1 MAETVRSAMPVSQA
15 LTVGDRA
22 FIGME
27 TYMDANKLQ
36 DGFCQRV
43 TNLVSQNGS
52 LVPRRGFQ
60 AQTTTGITYEYHNAL
75 SVKSARNTAT
85 SAILVAQDASGYTR
99 FWKHDSLHGEA
110 VPVPMSASGT
120 LSFST
125 ISPSLVRLA
134 QLGRYIYV
142 APGTGT
148 STPLR
153 IDTNTKTQ
161 KLTSVALGANTFT
174 KANHGLATGDP
185 FVIVSGTVPTGLALN
200 TVYFVTHV
208 ASTSVFYAASSLPTS
223 TTATVTNLTFTGST
237 NVDIVTTFKGET
249 LPSVSGLVTTVP
261 ISEKYPIIAED
272 IAANPYQTI
281 TTSLTLSSS
290 SQLLS
295 NNDFDSDASGSTSI
309 SNWTQFTT
317 SGGYI
322 TKFSGGG
329 SGSTAR
335 PQTWNSTGTGGI
347 VQFDEGPYN
356 GIFPGIYQTVSPL
369 PTETYN
375 LYSGN
380 KASGFH
386 TVVEKACLYSAT
398 IRVIAVGPENTS
410 NEWAIAFRIKGLDG
424 SGDIPG
430 ASSSAILR
438 PKISQ
443 RLDAWQEYTLIAD
456 FRSFKDALSGV
467 RVEIQNATTINSSG
481 QYQGVFVDYV
491 RLQAIPNVA
500 QTKTTETT
508 VDATNG
514 LVNVYATKVNSA
526 TSPVA
531 PNYGG
536 YVKNRYFYYDV
547 STAYTATVNTS
558 GTHTVTGTAPAN
570 GTPVTFASLGT
581 ITGGLSVNTTYYVV
595 DSSGSS
601 FGLAVS
607 PSSSAIT
614 PTGTNASGLTM
625 CAGNDWRQYD
635 FISMKYQPDPA
646 FQDQENGFTFGVQ
659 NSADSSVSWG
669 TDGSYDP
676 LNGYITFNLNSVA
689 STKRNDIKAVYIRCN
704 NDYLVSTAEGAVA
717 VNNGVRLFSIG
728 RLTLN
733 GQLSQSGSYEYVF
746 ARWKAAPAYTT
757 STSNIQFKQTAPYVL
772 SGTTETFFGGMESD
786 LSKPSLPVA
795 TDNAESR
802 IRLTLGGDFR
812 NSSGDGYTH
821 LMVYRRN
828 VNSFPDGRFRLI
840 AQIDVYKTTPELVSA
855 RTGITLEGTPT
866 QTSITLIDNLSDSEL
881 LFDSPQGRTGHI
893 YRDGKDQFP
902 AGCETVA
909 IHQSR
914 VWMSKGNSVYA
925 SWLLDVDNEYGLYTT
940 FTPIA
945 SDPLI
950 GIKGAFFDISGNY
963 DNEIITAMVPF
974 GGDSLQRNNSTSNA
988 LLVLRSNS
996 MAPIIGSDARD
1007 FAILGFANE
1016 PGAGCV
1022 APLAAR
1028 TVLGQAWWLGNNG
1041 VNAYDNRKPV
1051 PVSQS
1056 LDRLV
1061 NARPYNPLVSGA
1073 SSLTVDQ
1080 TVRKQSSSVF
1090 FDNKF
1095 LFTMGQPGS
1104 AILNTI
1110 YVFDLKAKG
1119 WYEWSA
1125 VNSDA
1130 KPKVLFVLDSA
1141 DDAPELYYA
1150 GANGHIYKYT
1160 GTSDKVT
1167 AATSEVPFTW
1177 AVLSRQYGQTYA
1189 QGQAY
1194 YARNF
1199 CSQLDLHVECVD
1211 TLPVTWKLFNQTQPV
1226 LYSTVFNAV
1235 ASSTIGSATWTFTA
1249 GSNLVAIRNIPRDAR
1264 GGTFAVELSGSSLTS
1279 NKGFRIS
1286 GLLLHVAEGGIR
1298 RRN

>member
-1 MAETVRSAMPVSQA
+1 
-15 LTVGDRA
+15 
-22 FIGME
+22 
-27 TYMDANKLQ
+27 
-36 DGFCQRV
+36 
-43 TNLVSQNGS
+43 
-52 LVPRRGFQ
+52 
-60 AQTTTGITYEYHNAL
+60 
-75 SVKSARNTAT
+75 
-85 SAILVAQDASGYTR
+85 
-99 FWKHDSLHGEA
+99 
-110 VPVPMSASGT
+110 
-120 LSFST
+120 
-125 ISPSLVRLA
+125 
-134 QLGRYIYV
+134 
-142 APGTGT
+142 
-148 STPLR
+148 
-153 IDTNTKTQ
+153 
-161 KLTSVALGANTFT
+161 
-174 KANHGLATGDP
+174 
-185 FVIVSGTVPTGLALN
+185 
-200 TVYFVTHV
+200 
-208 ASTSVFYAASSLPTS
+208 
-223 TTATVTNLTFTGST
+223 
-237 NVDIVTTFKGET
+237 
-249 LPSVSGLVTTVP
+249 
-261 ISEKYPIIAED
+261 
-272 IAANPYQTI
+272 
-281 TTSLTLSSS
+281 
-290 SQLLS
+290 
-295 NNDFDSDASGSTSI
+295 
-309 SNWTQFTT
+309 
-317 SGGYI
+317 
-322 TKFSGGG
+322 
-329 SGSTAR
+329 
-335 PQTWNSTGTGGI
+335 
-347 VQFDEGPYN
+347 
-356 GIFPGIYQTVSPL
+356 
-369 PTETYN
+369 
-375 LYSGN
+375 
-380 KASGFH
+380 
-386 TVVEKACLYSAT
+386 LYSAS

-410 NEWAIAFRIKGLDG
+410 NEWAIAFRVKGTD
-424 SGDIPG
+424 
-430 ASSSAILR
+430 SSSNQIEGATASVILR
-438 PKISQ
+438 PKISS
-443 RLDAWQEYTLIAD
+443 RRDAWQEYTLIAD
-456 FRSFKDALSGV
+456 FRAFKDRIGTSGKI
-467 RVEIQNATTINSSG
+467 RVEIQNATTINSTG
-481 QYQGVFVDYV
+481 NVEGVWVDYV
-491 RLQAIPNVA
+491 RLQAIPNVP
-500 QTKTTETT
+500 KTTTQETVADKVT
-508 VDATNG
+508 G
-514 LVNVYATKVNSA
+514 LVSIFGTKINSA
-526 TSPVA
+526 TSPIA

-536 YVKNRYFYYDV
+536 YVKNRHFYYDV
-547 STAYTATVNTS
+547 TTAYTVTLNAS
-558 GTHTVTGTAPAN
+558 ATHTATSPATAPAN
-570 GTPVTFASLGT
+570 GTPVTFTNIGT
-581 ITGGLSVNTTYYVV
+581 VTGISVNTTYYVV
-595 DSSGSS
+595 NSSGAS
-601 FGLAVS
+601 FGLA
-607 PSSSAIT
+607 SAPNGT
-614 PTGTNASGLTM
+614 ALTLGGSTSTGRTM
-625 CAGNDWRQYD
+625 TAGNDWRQYD
-635 FISMKYQPDPA
+635 YISMAYLPDER
-646 FQDQENGFTFGVQ
+646 FRDRESSFTLGIQ
-659 NSADSSVSWG
+659 NSGDTTISWG
-669 TDGSYDP
+669 TEGSYDP
-676 LNGYITFNLNSVA
+676 LIGYITFNLNALA

-704 NDYLVSTAEGAVA
+704 NDYLVSDAENAVA
-717 VNNGVRLFSIG
+717 VNAGTKLFSIG

-757 STSNIQFKQTAPYVL
+757 STSNIQFTQTAPYVL
-772 SGTTETFFGGMESD
+772 NGTTETFFGGMESD
-786 LSKPSLPVA
+786 LSKPSLPVV

-802 IRLTLGGDFR
+802 IRLNLGGDFR
-812 NSSGDGYTH
+812 DSSGSGYTH

-866 QTSITLIDNLSDSEL
+866 QTAITLIDNLSDSEL

-925 SWLLDVDNEYGLYTT
+925 SWLLDIDNEYGLYTT

-963 DNEIITAMVPF
+963 DNEVITAMVPF
-974 GGDSLQRNNSTSNA
+974 GGDSLTRSNSTSNA
-988 LLVLRSNS
+988 LLVLRANS

-1125 VNSDA
+1125 VNTDA

-1150 GANGHIYKYT
+1150 GSNGHIYKYT

-1167 AATSEVPFTW
+1167 ASTSEVPFAW

-1249 GSNLVAIRNIPRDAR
+1249 GSNLVAVRNIPRDAR
-1264 GGTFAVELSGSSLTS
+1264 GGTFAVELSGSSLTA